1 MNFGIEH
8 PQALY
13 ALLLLIPCYF
23 RMNKKFRRLI
33 REFSS
38 QDSSATTRE
47 HINKIKT
54 RFTLRMV
61 CVICAWGMLIASL
74 AGFYWGTV
82 SVPMQK
88 SGREVAF
95 VFDIS
100 YSMEA
105 TDAPGGM
112 TRLESAANYA
122 SELLDR
128 MHNVSV
134 SVVLAKGEATVA
146 IPVTEDYNAI
156 RALLSSLSPKLITS
170 PGTSLAN
177 GIQAALSSFPKE
189 SSRASCIWVF
199 TDGEETDSGL
209 AQVLAKTVDLGIPT
223 AIIGFGSEH
232 ESSVLTGDG
241 KTFVQTAL
249 RSKEIQKTIENV
261 QKKALKQKWANQPL
275 LMFTDASEVGSAYKL
290 MQYIK
295 SANDQETAGNSTDE
309 KAADASVVYEVKSI
323 PRNTLFTGLAIFFFV
338 LSFVF
343 SEFNSLPQRA
353 KKSSEKKGS
362 LLASLVFAML
372 LTSCGGKFSN
382 GAKIL
387 EGRLD
392 YNRKDYQD
400 AIANF
405 LEAYDSAKNAGD
417 KTSQEYA
424 LFGLA
429 STYLMQ
435 DENESAV
442 KRFEQI
448 SASAPDNIRFSVYY
462 NTGIIAHK
470 NGDYAKAAAMFKNA
484 LEIDSTNVN
493 AKINLELSLEENAVQ
508 ARKGE
513 QQLAP
518 VTKEKEEASPLE
530 SAIYSLLREKEAE
543 QWKNSQ
549 QDSAEKNSLDY

>member
-1 MNFGIEH
+1 
-8 PQALY
+8 
-13 ALLLLIPCYF
+13 
-23 RMNKKFRRLI
+23 
-33 REFSS
+33 
-38 QDSSATTRE
+38 
-47 HINKIKT
+47 
-54 RFTLRMV
+54 
-61 CVICAWGMLIASL
+61 
-74 AGFYWGTV
+74 
-82 SVPMQK
+82 
-88 SGREVAF
+88 
-95 VFDIS
+95 
-100 YSMEA
+100 
-105 TDAPGGM
+105 
-112 TRLESAANYA
+112 
-122 SELLDR
+122 
-128 MHNVSV
+128 
-134 SVVLAKGEATVA
+134 
-146 IPVTEDYNAI
+146 
-156 RALLSSLSPKLITS
+156 
-170 PGTSLAN
+170 
-177 GIQAALSSFPKE
+177 
-189 SSRASCIWVF
+189 
-199 TDGEETDSGL
+199 
-209 AQVLAKTVDLGIPT
+209 
-223 AIIGFGSEH
+223 
-232 ESSVLTGDG
+232 
-241 KTFVQTAL
+241 
-249 RSKEIQKTIENV
+249 
-261 QKKALKQKWANQPL
+261 
-275 LMFTDASEVGSAYKL
+275 MFTDASEVGSAYKL

-295 SANDQETAGNSTDE
+295 SANDHGAAGNSTDE
-309 KAADASVVYEVKSI
+309 KAPDASVVYEVKSI
-323 PRNTLFTGLAIFFFV
+323 PRNSLFTGLAIFFFV

-353 KKSSEKKGS
+353 KNASAKKGG
-362 LLASLVFAML
+362 LLASLVFTML

-405 LEAYDSAKNAGD
+405 LEAYDSAKAAGD

-448 SASAPDNIRFSVYY
+448 SSSAPDNIRFSVYY

-484 LEIDSTNVN
+484 LEIDSSNIN

-508 ARKGE
+508 ARKSE

-543 QWKNSQ
+543 QWKTANKIQ
-549 QDSAEKNSLDY
+549 QKKIPWTTNFLHQHNNFLTSFLPGHKFLIRKKTVVAICPEPSF